1 MMGALSV
8 TLCMYYFYM
17 RHILNN
23 YFSNSL
29 LAEKRKINILFA
41 TFLFAYT
48 LRTLTSLLQPY
59 YNEAVCQVE
68 VRWVI
73 SSTLRSFFIYTAI
86 LSMLIFH
93 HQSFKS
99 GKQEMNPELRESHHS
114 KPDEDNELM
123 SATSSV
129 FSSTII

>member
-1 MMGALSV
+1 MV
-8 TLCMYYFYM
+8 TLGCLSGCLCLYYFYM

-29 LAEKRKINILFA
+29 LAEKRKINILFM
-41 TFLFAYT
+41 TFLIAYT
-48 LRTLTSLLQPY
+48 LRFLTAIFEPQ

-93 HQSFKS
+93 H
-99 GKQEMNPELRESHHS
+99 
-114 KPDEDNELM
+114 
-123 SATSSV
+123 
-129 FSSTII
+129 